1 VAGIPQPRLRR
12 DQGELKTPAIF
23 DGRNLYDPASLK
35 RLGFE
40 YFPIGRRTHR
50 QTLEGTVLVVGDV
63 MLDRYW
69 FGEVSR
75 ISPEAPVPVVLIGR
89 EEQRLGGA
97 ANVAWNCKALGAHTR
112 LLSVVGRDEPGGQL
126 EKLIKKQAS
135 RRACTAT
142 PSSTRRRS
150 FRVIGRKQQLLRI
163 DFEKPPSREV
173 LAAKL
178 EEFKSALADCDVVIL
193 SDYGKGGLTH
203 ITEMVRAARKAGQ
216 ARARRPKGDDY
227 SRYKGVSVITPN
239 LDELRRVIGTWKDE
253 KDLKGRAQAMR
264 EKLGLEALL
273 LTRGEHG
280 MTLFAKSKTT
290 TIPAVAREAEVFD
303 VTGAGDTVIATLAV
317 MLAAGAGMEA
327 AMRIA
332 NRAAGIVVGKL
343 GTAVATHAELFGGMR
358 RRAQDRPKTGEKD

>member
-1 VAGIPQPRLRR
+1 
-12 DQGELKTPAIF
+12 
-23 DGRNLYDPASLK
+23 
-35 RLGFE
+35 
-40 YFPIGRRTHR
+40 
-50 QTLEGTVLVVGDV
+50 VLVVGDV

-69 FGEVSR
+69 FGDVSR

-97 ANVAWNCKALGAHTR
+97 ANVAWNCKALGANTL

-126 EKLIKKQAS
+126 ERLLKKEGIEASLHRDGKLDTTQKL
-135 RRACTAT
+135 
-142 PSSTRRRS
+142 
-150 FRVIGRKQQLLRI
+150 RVIGRKQQLLRI

-178 EEFKSALADCDVVIL
+178 EEFKRALADYDVVIL

-203 ITEMVRAARKAGQ
+203 TIEMIRAARKAQ
-216 ARARRPKGDDY
+216 KRVLVDPKGDDW
-227 SRYKGVSVITPN
+227 SRYKNASIITPN
-239 LDELRRVIGTWKDE
+239 LAELRQVVGSWKDE
-253 KDLKGRAQAMR
+253 KDLKQRAHALR

-280 MTLFAKSKTT
+280 MTLFTRTRTT
-290 TIPAVAREAEVFD
+290 TIPAQAREVFD

-317 MLAAGAGMEA
+317 MLAAGAGLEA

-332 NRAAGIVVGKL
+332 NRAAGVVVGKL
-343 GTAVATHAELFGGMR
+343 GTATASREELFG
-358 RRAQDRPKTGEKD
+358 KES